1 MLTNTLIGAL
11 HSIVGSGA
19 VFTDDETRERC
30 SFDALGPYRLF
41 ERRRLTEHRVDAVV
55 RPATTGQ
62 VSAVV
67 RLAGEHGVAV
77 VPYGGGAGVMGAVIP
92 LRGGIA
98 LDLRGMDAILEVR
111 AEDRLARV
119 QPGVV
124 LADLEREAEGHGLML
139 GHDPWSVPI
148 ATVGGAI
155 STDSVGYRAS
165 KYGSMGQQVRALE
178 VVLASGDVVR
188 TRPVARPSSGPS
200 LNGLFVGAEGSIGVI
215 TEATVQ
221 LYLQPEERAF
231 ATLGFASFEAGFPL
245 VARLF
250 DLGLVPALVD
260 LSEEEPPTDGFPC
273 VLYLG
278 FEGYREEVEAQR
290 GRALQEGVA
299 AGGVD
304 LGPGPTE
311 RYWQSRRQWA
321 ERWRDEVRPLR
332 PTERWRKADWRAADY
347 LHLSLPVS
355 GVLDYKRKAEGVVQR
370 HGLAAHEAAVWT
382 DPRLFSLLVVDPQG
396 GEDDRQAALA
406 TAVEELLTMAQTMGG
421 GIVYCHGIGAKLAPL
436 MEREWADALVL
447 ARRLKHALDPRG
459 TLNPGKLGLDPA
471 QPGG

>member
-1 MLTNTLIGAL
+1 MLTNTVIGTL

-41 ERRRLTEHRVDAVV
+41 ERRHLTEHWVDAVV

-67 RLAGEHGVAV
+67 RLAGEHGAAV
-77 VPYGGGAGVMGAVIP
+77 VPYGGGTGVMGAVIP
-92 LRGGIA
+92 LQGGIA

-111 AEDRLARV
+111 AADRLARV

-139 GHDPWSVPI
+139 GHDPWCVPT
-148 ATVGGAI
+148 ATDRGAI

-165 KYGSMGQQVRALE
+165 KYGSMGQQVSALE
-178 VVLASGDVVR
+178 VVLANGEVVR

-200 LNGLFVGAEGSIGVI
+200 LNGLFVGAEGSMGVI

-221 LYLQPEERAF
+221 LYPQPEERAF
-231 ATLGFASFEAGFPL
+231 ATLGFASFEAGFPV
-245 VARLF
+245 VAKLF

-260 LSEEEPPTDGFPC
+260 LSEEEPPTGGFPC

-290 GRALQEGVA
+290 SRALHEGVA
-299 AGGVD
+299 SVARTWVQAPPNSTGRRGINGRNGGATRCARCAPPS
-304 LGPGPTE
+304 GGARPIGAPPTIFN
-311 RYWQSRRQWA
+311 
-321 ERWRDEVRPLR
+321 
-332 PTERWRKADWRAADY
+332 
-347 LHLSLPVS
+347 LSLPVS
-355 GVLDYKRKAEGVVQR
+355 GVLDYKRRAEGIVQEN
-370 HGLAAHEAAVWT
+370 GLAVHEAAVWT
-382 DPRLFSLLVVDPQG
+382 DPRLFSLLVVDPQSG
-396 GEDDRQAALA
+396 RDDRQAVLA
-406 TAVEELLTMAQTMGG
+406 TAVEELLTLAQAMGG
-421 GIVYCHGIGAKLAPL
+421 GIEYCHGIGAKLAPL
-436 MEREWADALVL
+436 MERRVGRCAS
-447 ARRLKHALDPRG
+447 
-459 TLNPGKLGLDPA
+459 PGPA
-471 QPGG
+471 P